1 MVILEP
7 FTPVALTAG
16 ILANLATDILKHHMQ
31 ALDTTPAGRVLKQVG
46 PNQTVR
52 QIEALD
58 LD

>member
-31 ALDTTPAGRVLKQVG
+31 GPGHYAGRPSAETGWSQSNCPANRG
-46 PNQTVR
+46 S
-52 QIEALD
+52 
-58 LD
+58 